1 MKGKENQSNDDDAR
15 IRALRREKAEWEE
28 ELRRQTAEVERLRR
42 EKARLEKSVRDK
54 EAMAAA
60 RRQ

>member
-1 MKGKENQSNDDDAR
+1 MVANKENDDEAAR
-15 IRALRREKAEWEE
+15 IQRLRLEKAAYEE
-28 ELRRQTAEVERLRR
+28 ELRQRTAEVERLRR

-54 EAMAAA
+54 EAVAAA